1 MNGFER
7 RTMLKKKN
15 ICKAAFELFSTFGVQ
30 KTNIA
35 QIAKKANVSQVT
47 IYNYF
52 GSKENLLKESIK
64 DFLEEKLKQY
74 ESLLEEEL
82 TFLEIIEK
90 IVFDK
95 SESVKMMN
103 YEFIQTLLST
113 YKDMQQFI
121 DDFYKNRAIPLMIRL
136 IDKGRREGYINK
148 DISNEAFLFYITIF
162 TRAISQH
169 DLISKLPKSAMQDLS
184 SLFFY
189 GIMGEK
195 PSSLPQ

>member
-74 ESLLEEEL
+74 ERLLE
-82 TFLEIIEK
+82 
-90 IVFDK
+90 
-95 SESVKMMN
+95 
-103 YEFIQTLLST
+103 
-113 YKDMQQFI
+113 
-121 DDFYKNRAIPLMIRL
+121 
-136 IDKGRREGYINK
+136 
-148 DISNEAFLFYITIF
+148 
-162 TRAISQH
+162 
-169 DLISKLPKSAMQDLS
+169 
-184 SLFFY
+184 
-189 GIMGEK
+189 
-195 PSSLPQ
+195 